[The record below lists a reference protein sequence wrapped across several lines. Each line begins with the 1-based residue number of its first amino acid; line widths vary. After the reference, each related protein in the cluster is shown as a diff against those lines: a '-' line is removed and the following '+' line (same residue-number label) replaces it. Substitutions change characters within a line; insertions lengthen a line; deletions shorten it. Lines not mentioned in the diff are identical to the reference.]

1 MIDLNCDVG
10 EGINNEHLIM
20 PLITSCNVS
29 CGAHAGSQD
38 IIDKVISLAIKN
50 NVKIGAHPS
59 FPDKENFGRK
69 AMGLSHSE
77 LQNSLE
83 KQLIFLKERAEKQ
96 NTIIHHIKPHGA
108 LYNLIAVNSEMA
120 NIVVKAIQSVFE
132 KANIYVPYNS
142 VIEKIAHNHG
152 MNTIYEVFADRNYN
166 DDLTLVPRS
175 LPHAIIQD
183 KELVLKHVK
192 RMAYQSEV
200 KTIHGSLKFI
210 KAQTFC
216 IHGDHKN
223 TVEILEFLN
232 RHLKEHH

>member
-69 AMGLSHSE
+69 EMELNHSE

-142 VIEKIAHNHG
+142 VIEKIAKNHG